1 IGEEMNEFSVADEF
15 KRPVM
20 INGEKHPGIN
30 WEEVTKP
37 PGSRVTGFQ
46 LLREKLIA
54 TAPRPDSKIREA
66 PGVFIVKDDCPN
78 TARTLP
84 TLPRNPKN
92 LDDINPDSESHIYDA
107 IRYALQADR
116 TPRIST
122 HRRYYA

>member
-1 IGEEMNEFSVADEF
+1 MNEFSVADEF

-20 INGEKHPGIN
+20 INGEKHPGIS
-30 WEEVTKP
+30 WEEVVKA

-107 IRYALQADR
+107 IRYALEADR